1 MQARSSY
8 QPSYNTLRRP
18 SYPLIPLRQS
28 THRPVSPPSPIARYY
43 PLDGNRRSVC
53 ELVIPEEV
61 QGPSSDLSATLHS
74 HIDLSLEFLKRRHKP
89 KSTLSRTA
97 SEPQILSTNTTQ
109 PVYIPNSPYVS
120 LLHPSRPRPHI
131 PPAQWILSTH
141 AISMPA
147 FAAAA
152 TSTSKLPP
160 PASPPRPCATRSA
173 VSSAPS
179 RTPPPKR
186 FVPSI
191 HPSSTH

>member
-120 LLHPSRPRPHI
+120 LLHLVLVLTSPQHNGYSQPTRFPCPRSRQQPHRLQNCHHRRCRQGHAQRDQPSRRHRRGPHH
-131 PPAQWILSTH
+131 QKGT
-141 AISMPA
+141 
-147 FAAAA
+147 F
-152 TSTSKLPP
+152 PP
-160 PASPPRPCATRSA
+160 PTR
-173 VSSAPS
+173 
-179 RTPPPKR
+179 
-186 FVPSI
+186 
-191 HPSSTH
+191 HPLTD